1 MLAIVASATVLA
13 GVWAGVRGV
22 RLLLHALR
30 GADHPRASLDLIRG
44 IRGIV
49 IAVAAAAVAGGLLSG
64 QTGWLVL
71 GAVFLAEELYE
82 TGLVALVLRTERRTL
97 EAVSERRSGKPG
109 DRRRRGWR
117 TSVQADH
124 SLDARSS
131 V

>member
-13 GVWAGVRGV
+13 GVWSGVRGV
-22 RLLLHALR
+22 RLILHALR
-30 GADHPRASLDLIRG
+30 DADHPRASLDLIRG
-44 IRGIV
+44 IRGIGT
-49 IAVAAAAVAGGLLSG
+49 ALAAAAVAGGLLSG

-82 TGLVALVLRTERRTL
+82 TGVVALVLRERRTL
-97 EAVSERRSGKPG
+97 EAVSQRPSRRPG

-117 TSVQADH
+117 TRVQTDH
-124 SLDARSS
+124 SPDARSS

>member
-1 MLAIVASATVLA
+1 
-13 GVWAGVRGV
+13 
-22 RLLLHALR
+22 
-30 GADHPRASLDLIRG
+30 
-44 IRGIV
+44 
-49 IAVAAAAVAGGLLSG
+49 VAAAAVAGGLLSG

-82 TGLVALVLRTERRTL
+82 TGVVALVLRTERRTL

-109 DRRRRGWR
+109 DRRRREWR